1 MTVNGGGR
9 IEGLSI
15 RGEAQW
21 ELQAWAPGGLCPG
34 ECQGDP
40 DLILELRNYRKSQ
53 KGKSDEGQNSLCWVA
68 RETWDLRAASY
79 VTKRDPESCL
89 SSFICKIS
97 LRAAPALSPCQ
108 GEEWELR
115 PCWWDGAG

>member
-1 MTVNGGGR
+1 MG
-9 IEGLSI
+9 
-15 RGEAQW
+15 
-21 ELQAWAPGGLCPG
+21 APGLGPRRPCPG

-40 DLILELRNYRKSQ
+40 DLILELRNYQKSQ
-53 KGKSDEGQNSLCWVA
+53 KGKSDEGENSLCWVA

-97 LRAAPALSPCQ
+97 LRAAPALSPCR

-115 PCWWDGAG
+115 PCWWGGAG